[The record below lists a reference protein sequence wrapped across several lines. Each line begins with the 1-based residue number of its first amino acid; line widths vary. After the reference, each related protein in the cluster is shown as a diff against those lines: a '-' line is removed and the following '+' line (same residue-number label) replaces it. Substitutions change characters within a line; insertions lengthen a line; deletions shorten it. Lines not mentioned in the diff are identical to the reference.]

1 MQSKHAIKTK
11 KIKHEY
17 EYEINTCHGCNK
29 YHPCIPDLLGQI
41 QIRSSLFKGY
51 KVQRQIQRKT
61 KELTESQ
68 PQKH

>member
-1 MQSKHAIKTK
+1 MQSKQK

-17 EYEINTCHGCNK
+17 EYLINTCHVTNI
-29 YHPCIPDLLGQI
+29 IPASLIFLVKFRSVLPYSKA
-41 QIRSSLFKGY
+41 IRY
-51 KVQRQIQRKT
+51 RHTTQRHIQRKT